1 MSLVRNLLASAAVLL
16 SAGAAQAN
24 ITFNAAPAQ
33 NELQKKYFDWVNQAG
48 GLRCEPKGALKKL
61 VNEPNKC
68 YLDLDECAPS
78 IDGLQGKVD
87 ADIKALLHDL
97 IKSAPKGK
105 AANFTAACPGENGP
119 QFTHLL
125 GFKGVAYT
133 GNTAALPDLHKLAT
147 PENVANLGQNV
158 RTGVTYALSLL
169 GKNADSEKALIN
181 LIKHDTRSFKHHHR
195 AIQTLDAWG
204 SDGVVDYCTDALTSK
219 KNQQLVQSCIMYLG
233 HRKAKGAYSKII
245 RVMEKN
251 QEVAIRALGDM
262 GEKKAIKVLEE
273 YLEQNDNNNGNRR
286 IGAVVSLVNLGA
298 KKHQKEL
305 MSYLKGEKHL
315 SKKQLER
322 EAKKAAKAKKRKKK
336 KKAKKKEK
344 NIEFKLVR
352 QALMESTRITN
363 KAALKAVKKAMVAAT
378 KLKDPRGKIW
388 EHQVYGAV
396 ALAQMGDKKAVKQLV
411 EFLDSPKEKIRKAVI
426 DTIGGRWHVP
436 HSNYMNRGTGVVADA
451 SLLPA
456 VYNYYNNEPKKAD
469 KTKAVQAAA
478 VIKAHVA
485 LSK

>member
-1 MSLVRNLLASAAVLL
+1 
-16 SAGAAQAN
+16 
-24 ITFNAAPAQ
+24 
-33 NELQKKYFDWVNQAG
+33 
-48 GLRCEPKGALKKL
+48 
-61 VNEPNKC
+61 
-68 YLDLDECAPS
+68 
-78 IDGLQGKVD
+78 
-87 ADIKALLHDL
+87 
-97 IKSAPKGK
+97 
-105 AANFTAACPGENGP
+105 
-119 QFTHLL
+119 
-125 GFKGVAYT
+125 
-133 GNTAALPDLHKLAT
+133 
-147 PENVANLGQNV
+147 
-158 RTGVTYALSLL
+158 
-169 GKNADSEKALIN
+169 
-181 LIKHDTRSFKHHHR
+181 
-195 AIQTLDAWG
+195 
-204 SDGVVDYCTDALTSK
+204 
-219 KNQQLVQSCIMYLG
+219 MYLG